1 MSGIEVSAG
10 GTPAPYGRACVNC
23 ARAKCRCI
31 YRTADASCER
41 CHRLKKHCEPSVTVR
56 KRNARRQVGSR
67 TAQLEEKLEDLVSLL
82 RNHGTASKPA
92 AATTTASVA
101 ATHERSPLDL
111 WMSNTPDPSH
121 GSPSETAAAGDSTPA
136 AIFNSAFRPGLFNHQ
151 STVAVPISS
160 MIQYPWMPATQRQA
174 EEQLALFRDRYLLCF
189 PCIYLPP
196 AMTSEQL
203 REEKPFS
210 WFTIMMMSCQTSS
223 VQFGMGA
230 LWQKIVSQKI
240 IIEHEKSIDLLQGMV
255 IFLAWSH
262 YHKKDRPYL
271 AIFSQLALSLVYD
284 LSLNKFPGSPSAFA
298 CFKETTFNHYLFPRP
313 KTMEDRRTVL
323 ACWYITSQI
332 AFTLKKMEGLRWT
345 PHLSDCLNHLDENPE
360 CPGDR
365 VLAGQVR
372 SQLLIDQAG
381 SDVQTATMPPYYH
394 LSALTLPV
402 ETVKKQMPP
411 ELEANEVLR
420 LQLLYSEIVVL
431 EAGLGRTPYNP
442 AKPDLRRYEILS
454 RLANTVKRYFE
465 LYWPVAEAYYTA
477 ITFAI
482 WCQVAHSLM
491 TLYKLSTLDEPAWD
505 RDALRRDLDLL
516 EVCDLIIRGMDEA
529 GARRRPEMSGMATV
543 PPQCP
548 ADTDI
553 FSACGRMIVSMRNA
567 WAAELAAQQPDAAD
581 PAAADQGPADSG
593 GFVENFNAGGLA
605 VPVNFLD
612 DAWLTDIF
620 NVSWE

>member
-1 MSGIEVSAG
+1 M
-10 GTPAPYGRACVNC
+10 
-23 ARAKCRCI
+23 
-31 YRTADASCER
+31 
-41 CHRLKKHCEPSVTVR
+41 
-56 KRNARRQVGSR
+56 
-67 TAQLEEKLEDLVSLL
+67 
-82 RNHGTASKPA
+82 
-92 AATTTASVA
+92 
-101 ATHERSPLDL
+101 
-111 WMSNTPDPSH
+111 
-121 GSPSETAAAGDSTPA
+121 
-136 AIFNSAFRPGLFNHQ
+136 
-151 STVAVPISS
+151 
-160 MIQYPWMPATQRQA
+160 
-174 EEQLALFRDRYLLCF
+174 
-189 PCIYLPP
+189 
-196 AMTSEQL
+196 
-203 REEKPFS
+203 
-210 WFTIMMMSCQTSS
+210 
-223 VQFGMGA
+223 
-230 LWQKIVSQKI
+230 
-240 IIEHEKSIDLLQGMV
+240 
-255 IFLAWSH
+255 
-262 YHKKDRPYL
+262 

-323 ACWYITSQI
+323 ACWYITSQFVLSDPYAPNRIAFLLTRSSSRI

-411 ELEANEVLR
+411 ELEANGASSENPTSLIRKYANQRCLCLVIEVLR

>member
-31 YRTADASCER
+31 YRTADASCERCAVPRGRPISGLGLTWGR

-121 GSPSETAAAGDSTPA
+121 GSPSETAAAGDSVGRNHPNPAARPRSPLGPQTPA

-255 IFLAWSH
+255 IFLAWS
-262 YHKKDRPYL
+262 
-271 AIFSQLALSLVYD
+271 V
-284 LSLNKFPGSPSAFA
+284 SPSRFLWLNVK
-298 CFKETTFNHYLFPRP
+298 CMPLIVYNCLLTRP
-313 KTMEDRRTVL
+313 GHIIIKRT
-323 ACWYITSQI
+323 
-332 AFTLKKMEGLRWT
+332 
-345 PHLSDCLNHLDENPE
+345 
-360 CPGDR
+360 
-365 VLAGQVR
+365 
-372 SQLLIDQAG
+372 
-381 SDVQTATMPPYYH
+381 
-394 LSALTLPV
+394 
-402 ETVKKQMPP
+402 
-411 ELEANEVLR
+411 
-420 LQLLYSEIVVL
+420 
-431 EAGLGRTPYNP
+431 GRTWPYFLN
-442 AKPDLRRYEILS
+442 S
-454 RLANTVKRYFE
+454 H
-465 LYWPVAEAYYTA
+465 
-477 ITFAI
+477 
-482 WCQVAHSLM
+482 CHS
-491 TLYKLSTLDEPAWD
+491 ST
-505 RDALRRDLDLL
+505 
-516 EVCDLIIRGMDEA
+516 
-529 GARRRPEMSGMATV
+529 T
-543 PPQCP
+543 CP
-548 ADTDI
+548 
-553 FSACGRMIVSMRNA
+553 
-567 WAAELAAQQPDAAD
+567 
-581 PAAADQGPADSG
+581 
-593 GFVENFNAGGLA
+593 
-605 VPVNFLD
+605 
-612 DAWLTDIF
+612 
-620 NVSWE
+620 